1 MPLYPSKLREISRF
15 RGVNPTF
22 QIGIYEPHKKAAEMD
37 VPFGVFYLLTIVR
50 GGCTIQVNPTRRYP
64 DMIGHC
70 DHSFSHM
77 TGFCAKS
84 AAAGTS
90 ARLGL
95 ILDTAIYAVSI
106 FALSILGLLVILP

>member
-1 MPLYPSKLREISRF
+1 M
-15 RGVNPTF
+15 T
-22 QIGIYEPHKKAAEMD
+22 
-37 VPFGVFYLLTIVR
+37 
-50 GGCTIQVNPTRRYP
+50 
-64 DMIGHC
+64 GHC

-106 FALSILGLLVILP
+106 FALSVLGLLVILP